1 MPFSGPKWIPWIGN
15 TYKLRH
21 EARKLGSQ
29 HKVFDKWSKDYNSEI
44 IGFKL
49 GRENVVAVHGYD
61 LVHKIH
67 LDEVFE
73 GRPDNFFLRLR
84 TMGTRKGITCTDG
97 PLWSEQRNFA
107 VRHLR
112 QAGYGKVQ
120 MDNHIRNE
128 CNDLIEFISNLNEV
142 PTWPGTFL
150 APSIISVLWYLTASK
165 KLERTDKRLNRLL
178 ELLQQRSKAFDMCGG
193 MLTQMPWLRFIA
205 PEKTGYNMIC
215 NLNKELHEF
224 FMDHIT
230 EHKENFSNDK
240 IEHDVIYAYINEMK
254 IREGTLNNTFNDHQ
268 LTMTILDF
276 FIAGSQTTSTTL
288 DLAIMML
295 SLYPEIQDELR
306 DEIASMVGEGIE
318 PSYNNRNSFA
328 HTEAFLMEVQ
338 RYFSIVPITGPR
350 RALWDT
356 KLNGYDIPKNTTIL
370 IGLRSVLMDKNHWKD
385 PEVFR
390 YTRFLNNDSQVV
402 QNEYFMPF
410 GQGKR
415 RCLGDSLARSC
426 LFTFF
431 VGIIQNFNIQTPEKE
446 NPPSI
451 DLLPGITLSPKP
463 YKVVFK
469 KRNLVN

>member
-1 MPFSGPKWIPWIGN
+1 M
-15 TYKLRH
+15 
-21 EARKLGSQ
+21 KLG
-29 HKVFDKWSKDYNSEI
+29 KDNVIVVF
-44 IGFKL
+44 
-49 GRENVVAVHGYD
+49 GYD
-61 LVHKIH
+61 LVHKVQ

-73 GRPDNFFLRLR
+73 GRPDNFFLKLR

-97 PLWSEQRNFA
+97 PLWAEQRNFA

-128 CNDLIEFISNLNEV
+128 CNDLIKYISNLSEA
-142 PTWPGTFL
+142 PTWPGSFL

-165 KLERTDKRLNRLL
+165 KLDRTDKKLKRLL
-178 ELLQQRSKAFDMCGG
+178 ELLQKRSKAFDMCGG
-193 MLTQMPWLRFIA
+193 MLAQMPWLRFIA
-205 PEKTGYNMIC
+205 PERTGYNMIC

-230 EHKENFSNDK
+230 EHKKNFSNNK

-254 IREGTLNNTFNDHQ
+254 IREGTLNNTFSDLQ
-268 LTMTILDF
+268 LTMVILDF

-295 SLYPEIQDELR
+295 TLHPEIQSELR
-306 DEIASMVGEGIE
+306 GEIDIKVGEGIE
-318 PSYNNRNSFA
+318 PGYHNKTSFPRTVA
-328 HTEAFLMEVQ
+328 YLMEIQ
-338 RYFSIVPITGPR
+338 RYFSIAPISGPR

-356 KLNGYDIPKNTTIL
+356 KLNGFDIPKNTTLL
-370 IGLRSVLMDKNHWKD
+370 IGLDSVMMDKTYWKD

-390 YTRFLNNDSQVV
+390 PSRFLDEFKVIQH
-402 QNEYFMPF
+402 EYFMPF

-415 RCLGDSLARSC
+415 RCLGDSLARAC

-431 VGIIQNFNIQTPEKE
+431 VGILQNFTVQTPENE
-446 NPPSI
+446 SLPST
-451 DLLPGITLSPKP
+451 DLLPGITLSAKP

-469 KRNLVN
+469 ERLVN

>member
-1 MPFSGPKWIPWIGN
+1 MV
-15 TYKLRH
+15 
-21 EARKLGSQ
+21 AALG
-29 HKVFDKWSKDYNSEI
+29 YN
-44 IGFKL
+44 
-49 GRENVVAVHGYD
+49 

-67 LDEVFE
+67 LEEVFE

-97 PLWSEQRNFA
+97 SLWTEQRNFA

-112 QAGYGKVQ
+112 EAGYGKVQ

-128 CNDLIEFISNLNEV
+128 CNDLIEFIDKLNET
-142 PTWPGTFL
+142 PTWPGQFL

-165 KLERTDKRLNRLL
+165 KIERTDIRLNRLL
-178 ELLQQRSKAFDMCGG
+178 ELLQKRSKAFDMSGG
-193 MLTQMPWLRFIA
+193 MLSQMPWLRFIA
-205 PEKTGYNMIC
+205 PEKTGYNLIC

-224 FMDHIT
+224 FMDHIN
-230 EHKENFSNDK
+230 EHKENFSKEK

-254 IREGTLNNTFNDHQ
+254 NREGTLNNTFNDHQ

-288 DLAIMML
+288 DLAIMTL
-295 SLYPEIQDELR
+295 VLQPEIQETLRQEVDEKVI
-306 DEIASMVGEGIE
+306 DGIE
-318 PSYNNRNSFA
+318 PNYSNKKYFPQ
-328 HTEAFLMEVQ
+328 TEAYLMEVQ
-338 RYFSIVPITGPR
+338 RFYSIVPITGPR

-370 IGLRSVLMDKNHWKD
+370 IGLQSVLMDKEHWKD
-385 PEVFR
+385 PENFR
-390 YTRFLNNDSQVV
+390 YTRFLDEDLKVMP
-402 QNEYFMPF
+402 NEYLMPF

-431 VGIIQNFNIQTPEKE
+431 IGILQNFNISQTQNDTK
-446 NPPSI
+446 PSI

-469 KRNLVN
+469 KRVKN

>member
-1 MPFSGPKWIPWIGN
+1 M
-15 TYKLRH
+15 
-21 EARKLGSQ
+21 
-29 HKVFDKWSKDYNSEI
+29 
-44 IGFKL
+44 
-49 GRENVVAVHGYD
+49 VVVLGYD

-97 PLWSEQRNFA
+97 PLWVEQRNFA

-120 MDNHIRNE
+120 MDNHIHNE
-128 CNDLIEFISNLNEV
+128 CNELIAHISSLEEA
-142 PTWPGTFL
+142 PTWPGSFL

-178 ELLQQRSKAFDMCGG
+178 QLLQQRSKAFDMCGG

-224 FMDHIT
+224 FMEHIT
-230 EHKENFSNDK
+230 EHKESFSDEK
-240 IEHDVIYAYINEMK
+240 IENDVIYAYINEMK
-254 IREGTLNNTFNDHQ
+254 IQEGTLNNTFTDHQ

-276 FIAGSQTTSTTL
+276 FIAGSQTTSITL

-295 SLYPEIQDELR
+295 TLNTDIQSELR
-306 DEIASMVGEGIE
+306 NEIDQRVGEGIE
-318 PSYNNRNSFA
+318 PSYNNKIYFP
-328 HTEAFLMEVQ
+328 HTEAFLMEIQ

-356 KLNGYDIPKNTTIL
+356 KLSGYDIPKNTTIL
-370 IGLRSVLMDKNHWKD
+370 IGLRSVLMDKDYWKD
-385 PEVFR
+385 PETFR
-390 YTRFLNNDSQVV
+390 YTRFLNNSKVV
-402 QNEYFMPF
+402 QHEYFMPF

-431 VGIIQNFNIQTPEKE
+431 VGILQHFQVQTPE
-446 NPPSI
+446 NADPPST

-463 YKVVFK
+463 YKIIFK
-469 KRNLVN
+469 KR